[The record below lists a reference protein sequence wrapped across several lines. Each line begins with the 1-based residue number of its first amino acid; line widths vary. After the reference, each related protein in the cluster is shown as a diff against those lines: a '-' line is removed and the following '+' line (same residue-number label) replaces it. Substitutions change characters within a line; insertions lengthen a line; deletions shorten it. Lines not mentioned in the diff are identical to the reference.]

1 MTPRL
6 LDRLF
11 VYSQYVLP
19 QHGLSRLIG
28 RLARSETPW
37 LKNLLITA
45 FQRRFGISLAEA
57 KIETAAGYPSFNAF
71 FTRALK
77 EGARPID
84 NTANGIAAPADG
96 VISQCGAIDGGRL
109 LQAKGTTFT
118 VRELLGG
125 STTLAQEFEHGD
137 FATVYLS
144 PKDYHR
150 VHMPITGTLRQMIY
164 VPGRLFSVNNATAAQ
179 VPGLFARNERAVCI
193 FDTDH
198 GPMAMV
204 LVGAMVVAA
213 IETVFAGKIT
223 PLANK
228 VQCVDYTQHPITLE
242 KGAELGRF
250 LLGSTV
256 IVLFAKQQAAWL
268 PTLAAGSAVRMG
280 EIMGHTQ
287 QQAE

>member
-11 VYSQYVLP
+11 VYSQYLLP

-28 RLARSETPW
+28 YLARCETPW
-37 LKNLLITA
+37 LKNWLIKT
-45 FQRRFGISLAEA
+45 FQRRFDISLNEA
-57 KIETAAGYPSFNAF
+57 MIEKPEGFPSFNAF

-84 NTANGIAAPADG
+84 TTANGIASPADG
-96 VISQCGAIDGGRL
+96 IISQCGPIDGSRL

-118 VRELLGG
+118 VRELVGG
-125 STTLAQEFEHGD
+125 DATLAQEFAGGN

-150 VHMPITGTLRQMIY
+150 VHMPITGTLRKMIY

-179 VPGLFARNERAVCI
+179 VPNLFARNERAVCV
-193 FDTDH
+193 FDTAH
-198 GPMAMV
+198 GPMAVV

-213 IETVFAGKIT
+213 IETVFAGQIT
-223 PLANK
+223 PLAKK
-228 VQCVDYTQHPITLE
+228 VQCADYTQQPITLE

-256 IVLFAKQQAAWL
+256 IMLFAEQQAAWL
-268 PTLAAGSAVRMG
+268 PTLNAGSAVRMG
-280 EIMGHTQ
+280 ELIGHSNH
-287 QQAE
+287 